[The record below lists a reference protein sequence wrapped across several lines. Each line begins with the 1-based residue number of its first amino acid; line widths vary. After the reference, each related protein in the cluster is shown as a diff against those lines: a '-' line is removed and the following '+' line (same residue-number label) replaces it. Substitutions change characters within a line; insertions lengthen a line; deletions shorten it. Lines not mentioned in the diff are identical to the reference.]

1 MRVVI
6 YNLNE
11 PDTKVTIAKAQ
22 DAKDAKRIM
31 ALFRKGNPAWKV
43 NRRPD
48 LDTWDDVALT
58 FVKD

>member
-22 DAKDAKRIM
+22 DAKDARRIM
-31 ALFRKGNPAWKV
+31 TLFRKGNTAWKV

-48 LDTWDDVALT
+48 VDTWDDVVLT
-58 FVKD
+58 FIKD